1 MNTISRYLVQEFL
14 KTFLL
19 CLASFVCIYIIV
31 DFFERVDNFLE
42 AKVSLW
48 VMAEYIVFKT
58 PLMVQQVLPAAVLM
72 GTTLSIGIMAR
83 NREFTMFRANGLS
96 FYRLL
101 VPLLLFSV
109 CISFFLFF
117 LNETILP
124 LANQKTNYIFRIQV
138 QKRPLN
144 TLYRNERF
152 WYRGKGVI
160 FHVVLYDAPSQSLK
174 GVTLY
179 RFAENHGLQQR
190 IDAREAR
197 WKNGEWQFI
206 DGLKQE
212 LLPNKGIKSE
222 RFETLDIPLEERPSD
237 FSHIIR
243 DPDEMSFAELR
254 NYIRKIKREGYN
266 SIGYRADLHHKIAFP
281 FVCVI
286 MALVGYPLALR
297 TRSSGTVAVGVG
309 MSIGLAFLYWVLL
322 SLSLSFGR
330 SGILPPL
337 LSAWMANLTFLSAGF
352 LMLASL
358 KQ

>member
-1 MNTISRYLVQEFL
+1 MNTISRYLVQEFI

-48 VMAEYIVFKT
+48 VMAEYMVFKT

-72 GTTLSIGIMAR
+72 GTTLSVSVMAK
-83 NREFTMFRANGLS
+83 NREFTIFRANGLS

-101 VPLLLFSV
+101 VPFLLVSV
-109 CISFFLFF
+109 CTSLFLFF

-124 LANQKTNYIFRIQV
+124 LANQRTNYIFQIQV
-138 QKRPLN
+138 QKRPIN

-160 FHVVLYDAPSQSLK
+160 YHVVLYDAPSQSLK

-179 RFAENHGLQQR
+179 RLGERYGLEQR

-197 WKNGEWQFI
+197 WNNGEWQFI
-206 DGLKQE
+206 DGLKQD
-212 LLPNKGIKSE
+212 LLPDNAIESE
-222 RFETLDIPLEERPSD
+222 RFEILNIPLEEQPSD

-243 DPDEMSFAELR
+243 HPDEMSFAELR
-254 NYIRKIKREGYN
+254 NYIRKIENEGYD
-266 SIGYRADLHHKIAFP
+266 SVGYRADLHHKIAFP

-297 TRSSGTVAVGVG
+297 TKSSGTVAAGVG

-322 SLSLSFGR
+322 SLSLSFGH
-330 SGILPPL
+330 SGILPPI
-337 LSAWMANLTFLSAGF
+337 LSAWMANLTFLSGGF

-358 KQ
+358 RQ